1 MPIYVY
7 ECAECEAVIKERH
20 SIKNKLTDCPDCES
34 ANSLKRVLNNF
45 VITNRTNA
53 GKVVKSFIEDSKKDL
68 EVEKENLK
76 KQEYKE

>member
-1 MPIYVY
+1 
-7 ECAECEAVIKERH
+7 
-20 SIKNKLTDCPDCES
+20 
-34 ANSLKRVLNNF
+34 VLNNF